1 MDSKFNVVY
10 MGLQEGI
17 TAEDFIEK
25 FCRKFGVSEKKAQQ
39 IVAATS
45 DVVIKK
51 DLDEKKAKQYAATF
65 EACGMVTRLDE
76 IVPEPQGLSLE
87 PMDGEEDSD
96 SDSESDDEVD
106 SSIAKC
112 PKCGSQQ
119 IEGDEC
125 LACGIYISKYLAS
138 QQNSSLQYESDE
150 GVESNGTEGD
160 NSAGN
165 YGSVESN
172 PYATPEASLEKNFV
186 SKEGQ
191 GSLEGGIN
199 GDYDFTI
206 GEIFG
211 EAWERTSGAKGTFL
225 LAWLFYIIAAIA
237 VNVVFAFVAPDPEL
251 LMQQGRMSEGM
262 IWAIIPSLITIPIL
276 YPILAGI
283 ILMGVQRSVDAD
295 TNATSVFNHYG
306 KVIPLTILTIV
317 MSILIMLGFMLL
329 VLPGLYLAVAYMMAM
344 TLMID
349 RDMGV
354 WESMEA
360 SRKAISK
367 HWFKVFFLYL
377 LLWLLMMVASLP
389 FLIGLI
395 WVLPLA
401 SIMHGVMYKYMFGV
415 ESVE

>member
-1 MDSKFNVVY
+1 MESKFNVVHS
-10 MGLQEGI
+10 GLQEGI
-17 TAEDFIEK
+17 TAEEFIEK
-25 FCRKFGVSEKKAQQ
+25 FCSKFGISEKKAQQ

-51 DLDEKKAKQYAATF
+51 DLDEKKAKQYAAAF
-65 EACGMVTRLDE
+65 ETCGMITRLDE

-87 PMDGEEDSD
+87 PMDGEGDSD
-96 SDSESDDEVD
+96 SDSDDEID
-106 SSIAKC
+106 SSVAIC
-112 PKCGSQQ
+112 PKCGSEQ

-125 LACGIYISKYLAS
+125 LACGIYISKYLAN

-160 NSAGN
+160 NSYPAEGSS
-165 YGSVESN
+165 SVESN
-172 PYATPEASLEKNFV
+172 PYATPEALLEKNIV

-206 GEIFG
+206 GEIFA

-225 LAWLFYIIAAIA
+225 LAWLFYIVAAIA
-237 VNVVFAFVAPDPEL
+237 VNAVFAFAAPDPEL
-251 LMQQGRMSEGM
+251 LIQQGRMSEGM

-283 ILMGVQRSVDAD
+283 ILMGVHRSVDAD
-295 TNATSVFNHYG
+295 INATSVFSHYG

-377 LLWLLMMVASLP
+377 LLSLLMMVAALP